1 MDAVPSSSCWRF
13 SLRLFRL
20 AMCDYRRQ
28 NTIIPLLDNQ
38 NRALICTHTIISI
51 YIYIYLFIYIYIHM
65 LYSVH
70 IHIYIYIMCPI
81 NAADISKYSTP
92 LKTNINPW
100 SNGPCPRAVHLPPN
114 PDGFLGSKVL
124 RKLKRKSYLFIA
136 IPWENHGNILRIMGI
151 ISDKTNR
158 IHHGYSIGI
167 IMGISSKIED
177 SRGTFFD
184 SDGNWGQWATGPTS
198 GSQRSTHWT
207 LKSWRIPQKSSHSS
221 P

>member
-51 YIYIYLFIYIYIHM
+51 YIYVFIYLYIYICYI
-65 LYSVH
+65 LY
-70 IHIYIYIMCPI
+70 IYIYIYIMCPI

-124 RKLKRKSYLFIA
+124 RKTEAKKLSFHS
-136 IPWENHGNILRIMGI
+136 NTMG
-151 ISDKTNR
+151 
-158 IHHGYSIGI
+158 
-167 IMGISSKIED
+167 
-177 SRGTFFD
+177 
-184 SDGNWGQWATGPTS
+184 
-198 GSQRSTHWT
+198 
-207 LKSWRIPQKSSHSS
+207 KSWEYLKNNRNNIR
-221 P
+221 

>member
-1 MDAVPSSSCWRF
+1 
-13 SLRLFRL
+13 
-20 AMCDYRRQ
+20 
-28 NTIIPLLDNQ
+28 
-38 NRALICTHTIISI
+38 
-51 YIYIYLFIYIYIHM
+51 M

-70 IHIYIYIMCPI
+70 IHIYIMCPI

-136 IPWENHGNILRIMGI
+136 IPWENHGNILRIIGI

-177 SRGTFFD
+177 SRGTFF
-184 SDGNWGQWATGPTS
+184 GWKLGPM
-198 GSQRSTHWT
+198 GHW
-207 LKSWRIPQKSSHSS
+207 SNQRIPKIN
-221 P
+221 PLDAEVMEDPTKIVAFVAMTPE